1 MSPPL
6 ERVGGRGPSE
16 RTLLR
21 VVVVVLAAGLLA
33 VVKPWGDGGGTG
45 GGIAP
50 RSAQEA
56 AAPTLA
62 ASVGPTPLPTPVD
75 PASTFCLAPS
85 GWRLT
90 SLEVF
95 DRQTIR
101 VWQTIDPVEASG
113 PTDPALPVGLV
124 VSTSVLAVGWCA
136 PTAPDVRPTA
146 PVTTRIWHVPPTGA
160 PVELDLRP
168 RLGPS
173 GLGEDY
179 PAPDVGGGHRRLDAG
194 TVRLRGLGG
203 GAGPVV
209 VVRRDGQAI
218 RPGCT
223 GDPDGRAGLAGTMSR
238 VWTSA

>member
-146 PVTTRIWHVPPTGA
+146 PVTTRIWHVPPSGA

-179 PAPDVGGGHRRLDAG
+179 PAPDVGEGTADWTPGRYVFAVSEAAPGRSWWFAV
-194 TVRLRGLGG
+194 TVRRFVPD
-203 GAGPVV
+203 APETPTDAPASPV
-209 VVRRDGQAI
+209 
-218 RPGCT
+218 P
-223 GDPDGRAGLAGTMSR
+223 
-238 VWTSA
+238 

>member
-1 MSPPL
+1 M
-6 ERVGGRGPSE
+6 
-16 RTLLR
+16 
-21 VVVVVLAAGLLA
+21 VVLAAALLA
-33 VVKPWGDGGGTG
+33 VVKPWGDGGWHRRPGSRPG
-45 GGIAP
+45 
-50 RSAQEA
+50 RRREA
-56 AAPTLA
+56 AAPTIA

-75 PASTFCLAPS
+75 PASTFCLTPS

-101 VWQTIDPVEASG
+101 VWQTIDPVQASG
-113 PTDPALPVGLV
+113 PTDPALPAGLV

-146 PVTTRIWHVPPTGA
+146 PVTTRIWHVPSSGA

-179 PAPDVGGGHRRLDAG
+179 PAPDVGEG
-194 TVRLRGLGG
+194 TVDWTPGRYVFAVSEAAPGRSWWF
-203 GAGPVV
+203 AVT
-209 VVRRDGQAI
+209 VRRFE
-218 RPGCT
+218 
-223 GDPDGRAGLAGTMSR
+223 PDAPETPTDAPASP
-238 VWTSA
+238 VP